1 MIVIFFMVSQTWDH
15 CKDNHFHFLLFM
27 TVGHKNLYTCC
38 WFQKFMLYRQS
49 QTIYLQNITILGL
62 LFCHYQVICQII
74 SYNTSRTMTS
84 LSKWYVCTKSCGQ
97 LYIEMVFIAEIC
109 SSKWLRISSCVQSM
123 REVTRVHTEAL
134 WVAPFWW
141 IICLVGVM
149 CWPFLPRSEAFGGDL
164 EDFKYAMSVLGMGWL
179 LFLHWVTQSILATG
193 LYIPLYDNMSQV
205 FPYVFYSL
213 ITYRYC
219 KIWSLP
225 NWIWHDQPQR
235 NKIYM
240 RSNHTFQH
248 TLPISLYNKYDKTI
262 NPKMAVLTHISYNT
276 NVH

>member
-1 MIVIFFMVSQTWDH
+1 
-15 CKDNHFHFLLFM
+15 
-27 TVGHKNLYTCC
+27 
-38 WFQKFMLYRQS
+38 
-49 QTIYLQNITILGL
+49 
-62 LFCHYQVICQII
+62 
-74 SYNTSRTMTS
+74 MTS

-141 IICLVGVM
+141 IICLVGVI

-179 LFLHWVTQSILATG
+179 LFLHWVIQSILATG

-219 KIWSLP
+219 RIWSLP
-225 NWIWHDQPQR
+225 SEFDMISHNGIKFTWGVIIHSSIRYLSRCIINMIKQSIPKWLYLHIFHIIPMFINQYFSSYTVGLCSIERKNTWFAVQYIIDR
-235 NKIYM
+235 FKSGLYWEWLA
-240 RSNHTFQH
+240 HTN
-248 TLPISLYNKYDKTI
+248 SK
-262 NPKMAVLTHISYNT
+262 ISYM
-276 NVH
+276 VLFYIV